1 MNEEDED
8 LSSGGTFGGT
18 KSTRLVS
25 LSVLEQVSVLNSI
38 PTSGLKPEFK
48 GALMQKR

>member
-1 MNEEDED
+1 MNGENED

-25 LSVLEQVSVLNSI
+25 LSVLARVSVPNSI
-38 PTSGLKPEFK
+38 PPSGLEPEFK